1 MINLYFFSFLLNNY
15 LNIDKF
21 NLLLSINHMLNISND
36 QVYESYQEM
45 IPICGRD
52 HNRVYNT
59 IRRGNSYQ
67 EMKFL
72 TNSADNKSM

>member
-1 MINLYFFSFLLNNY
+1 MNNY

-45 IPICGRD
+45 IPICDRD
-52 HNRVYNT
+52 RNRVYNT
-59 IRRGNSYQ
+59 LKRDNHLQKI
-67 EMKFL
+67 KFL

>member
-1 MINLYFFSFLLNNY
+1 MSTGKLRSHKEKSKTGWKTHYDNQ
-15 LNIDKF
+15 
-21 NLLLSINHMLNISND
+21 SINHMLNISND